1 MKPLKNKT
9 NILPYQL
16 LFLFLF
22 LFTLSCSKSPI
33 AQNAKIQ
40 QNNQSAIAV
49 LNNNYLP
56 IALELIN
63 SAKQSVLIS
72 ELYYKNDNDTAQI
85 TRALKAAVKRN
96 VIVNVLL
103 ENSIDENASMSQE
116 LNKLGIKTTLDSNET
131 YNHIKLII
139 SDSKTALLGST
150 NLSYM
155 SLEENNETNLL
166 IVDTTTAICLQNFV
180 KFGTDPQP
188 YVLIKE
194 NYVNSLIEKLN
205 NAKNEVS
212 ILMYDFR
219 VYDKY
224 PNSPSNEIA
233 QSIIE
238 AAKRGVSV
246 KIILEKSDF
255 DEQLN
260 QANQNTAEYFAKN
273 GVIVKFESPY
283 QISHAKLAIIDNGAF
298 VGSANWNYKSLTSN
312 TEANIFTTNQQAI
325 DKLKKYFENIWGKSK
340 NYKME

>member
-1 MKPLKNKT
+1 MKPLKNKI
-9 NILPYQL
+9 NVFPYQIL
-16 LFLFLF
+16 LLFLF
-22 LFTLSCSKSPI
+22 LFTLGCSKSPI
-33 AQNAKIQ
+33 AQSTKIQ

-56 IALELIN
+56 TALELIN

-72 ELYYKNDNDTAQI
+72 QLYYKNDNATTQI
-85 TRALKAAVKRN
+85 TSALKAALKRN
-96 VIVNVLL
+96 VLVSVLL
-103 ENSIDENASMSQE
+103 ENSIDENEFMAKE

-131 YNHIKLII
+131 YNHIKLIV

-166 IVDTTTAICLQNFV
+166 IVDTATAISLQKFV
-180 KFGTDPQP
+180 ISGTDPQP
-188 YVLIKE
+188 FVLIKE

-205 NAKNEVS
+205 NAKNEAS

-238 AAKRGVSV
+238 ASKRGISV
-246 KIILEKSDF
+246 KIILEKSNF

-260 QANQNTAEYFAKN
+260 FANQNTADYFTKN
-273 GVIVKFESPY
+273 GVMVKFENPD
-283 QISHAKLAIIDNGAF
+283 QISHAKLVIIDNGAF
-298 VGSANWNYKSLTSN
+298 VGSANWNYKSLAIN
-312 TEANIFTTNQQAI
+312 TEANIYTTNQQTI
-325 DKLKKYFENIWGKSK
+325 DKLKNYFKNIWQNGK
-340 NYKME
+340 NN

>member
-1 MKPLKNKT
+1 MKLLKNKT

-16 LFLFLF
+16 LLLFLF

-33 AQNAKIQ
+33 AQTAKIQ

-49 LNNNYLP
+49 LNNNYLST
-56 IALELIN
+56 ALELIN

-72 ELYYKNDNDTAQI
+72 QLYYKNDNATTQI
-85 TRALKAAVKRN
+85 TNALKTALKRN
-96 VIVNVLL
+96 VLVSVLL
-103 ENSIDENASMSQE
+103 ENSIDENEFMAKE

-166 IVDTTTAICLQNFV
+166 IVDTATAISLQKFV
-180 KFGTDPQP
+180 ISGTDPQP
-188 YVLIKE
+188 FVLIKE

-233 QSIIE
+233 HSIIE
-238 AAKRGVSV
+238 TAKRGITV

-260 QANQNTAEYFAKN
+260 WANQNTAEYFAKN

-298 VGSANWNYKSLTSN
+298 VGSANWNYKSLALN
-312 TEANIFTTNQQAI
+312 TEANIFTTNPQTI
-325 DKLKKYFENIWGKSK
+325 NKFKNYFENIWGNSK
-340 NYKME
+340 GFND